1 VLRNVSLD
9 GGRTYTDADDRQGTA
24 ALCLANLCSALRVTG
39 ASLAEQ
45 RLLFLGAGRVAIGI
59 ADLVVVTMVA
69 QGVSPTRARSLCWLF
84 DSRGLVTARR
94 GDLAWSKRAYAHEHK
109 PVLDFASA
117 VHELKPT
124 AIIGAAAAAG
134 EFTREVVEELT
145 RLNDRPI
152 IFVLSRRNGEAECSA
167 QQACDWSGG
176 RALFGSAT
184 PMDPRWSSS
193 RP

>member
-1 VLRNVSLD
+1 MLQDLLLD
-9 GGRTYTDADDRQGTA
+9 GGRIHTDADDRQGTA
-24 ALCLANLCSALRVTG
+24 ALCLACLCSALRVTG

-45 RLLFLGAGRVAIGI
+45 RLLFLGAGRIAIGI

-94 GDLAWSKRAYAHEHK
+94 GDLAWSKRAYAHEHE

-124 AIIGAAAAAG
+124 AIIGVAAATG

-152 IFVLSRRNGEAECSA
+152 IFVLSSRSWEAECSA
-167 QQACDWSGG
+167 QQADEWSGG
-176 RALFGSAT
+176 RALFASASS
-184 PMDPRWSSS
+184 MDAGWAIS
-193 RP
+193 RT